1 MMTNEETE
9 GLKRA
14 EEYSS
19 KGRFSEAISE
29 LEGVLRLNDKNMMA
43 HKMLAETCCRNK
55 DIDRAVEEYEA
66 ILRLNPEDRASRTM
80 RDFLTSYREHQ
91 DIDVKEADTGGE
103 NDVPVYEIN
112 GNINASELGIERP
125 QRLVPVKEGPASR
138 EVEEFRKIMKE
149 FSRDGLKET
158 FKDRPTPAMEEKLEP
173 KEKYMGGHDSQRA
186 GQDVD
191 KIVISMPTKTMADI
205 LVSQGCYEKAMDVY
219 NEMLAADP
227 ENKKLI
233 QRREELKMLIKIM
246 EKKNNRR

>member
-55 DIDRAVEEYEA
+55 DIDRAVEEY
-66 ILRLNPEDRASRTM
+66 D
-80 RDFLTSYREHQ
+80 
-91 DIDVKEADTGGE
+91 DVKEADTGGE